1 MTILQYIPHPSQNFN
16 DRPSGIKIDTIIIH
30 HTNMTNADVALER
43 LCDPDA
49 KVSAHYLIDQKG
61 NVFQLVPDQHRAW
74 HAGVSF
80 WQGETNINCRSIG
93 IELDYDGEKKESF
106 LRLFPNIQ
114 IKCLLELLNQLCLKH
129 SIVKNRII
137 GHSDIAPQRK
147 EDPGENFPWEI
158 LHQHGYGLWP
168 ATTQKSPIP
177 ETVLQAQIILKN
189 IGYNCPQHGHIDYA
203 TKAVIQAF
211 QRHFLP
217 KNITGKLCK
226 GTQNMLKY
234 F

>member
-1 MTILQYIPHPSQNFN
+1 MTILQYTPYPSPNFN
-16 DRPSGIKIDTIIIH
+16 ARPSGIKIDTIIIH
-30 HTNMTNADVALER
+30 HTNMTNAHAALER

-49 KVSAHYLIDQKG
+49 AVSAHYLIDQEG
-61 NVFQLVPDQHRAW
+61 SIFQLVPDQHRAW

-93 IELDYDGEKKESF
+93 IELDYNAKQEEGN
-106 LRLFPNIQ
+106 LPLFPEIQ
-114 IKCLLELLNQLCLKH
+114 INGLLGLINQLSLKH
-129 SIVKNRII
+129 SIPSNRII

-147 EDPGENFPWEI
+147 QDPGEKFPWFL

-168 ATTQKSPIP
+168 ATTPKSAIP
-177 ETVLQAQIILKN
+177 GTVLQAQAILQK
-189 IGYNCPQHGHIDYA
+189 IGYDCPQHGNFDSA
-203 TKAVIQAF
+203 TEAVIQAF

-217 KNITGKLCK
+217 QNITGVLCAN
-226 GTQNMLKY
+226 TQNILQY